1 VLDYGSYHLGKPIAF
16 IVHKP
21 VQIEIFAA
29 DSRDRV
35 VHHLII
41 SKQNP
46 LFEKEFIQD
55 GYACGAGNGTHSSFI
70 TP

>member
-1 VLDYGSYHLGKPIAF
+1 VVHYGSYQPGKPIAF

-21 VQIEIFAA
+21 VQDEFFAA
-29 DSRDRV
+29 DFRYRV

-41 SKQNP
+41 SKLNP
-46 LFEKEFIQD
+46 LFQIEFILD
-55 GYACGAGNGTHSSFI
+55 SYACGAGNGTHGSFI